1 MEQKKW
7 MQSTVLKTVSI
18 LTIPIA
24 TIFMIISILVMI
36 YTVQYPDVTTNKSY
50 FETDFFI
57 DQYKSKLQECT
68 TTVKSVKNTLIE
80 RYGEYSDGTPT
91 QQFAIT
97 EAEKI
102 YYRMNYY
109 TKGDSNFRYLVINP
123 DTNEAYTNVSMN
135 GKNDSIEGIKQQ
147 ITQMQYYWNYVNGVV
162 NTNISS
168 LSGEQLKY
176 SNMMNLFRQNGN
188 EVYTSIDSS
197 LAENDFFVTSAKIY
211 QFVQKYY
218 SYEYWV
224 GILSFVIFM
233 IDLIYLI
240 YSTGHV
246 KGKEK
251 IALNWFDRLPLE
263 VFGLVAILVASIFLA
278 LAIESGGMMQ
288 YNVIFFAPC
297 MICSYLCLLFSFY
310 CMGSV
315 LKRVKSKTFWKNSF
329 VYKLYH
335 WTKQKLIKIYR
346 SVMYNINTAFR
357 LALVFSGMVLVSI
370 ILFALIRAWGAFA
383 ILLLLGFWVY
393 CYWFML
399 QRMNEFNKIKEVTKQ
414 IYEGHT
420 DIRLQE
426 EQLKGVLKEMAVYL
440 KDIAGG
446 FSNAIE
452 ESLKSERLKTE
463 LITNVSHDIKTPLTS
478 IINYVDLLKREEIQD
493 EKIKEYIDVLDSKSQ
508 RLKKLIEDLVEAS
521 KASSGNLKLEKEKLN
536 VCELIKQ
543 VTGEFEDRLKDKQLK
558 VILSF
563 PKEETTI
570 IADNRY
576 LYRVIENLY
585 SNVTKYA
592 LEGSRVYVDVV
603 KNQEKIVIAIKNISK
618 EELNISVDEL
628 MQRFVRGDKAR
639 NTEGSGLGLS
649 IAQSLTQLQGGNF
662 DIYLDG
668 DLFKVVLEF

>member
-7 MQSTVLKTVSI
+7 MQSTVLKTASI
-18 LTIPIA
+18 VTIPIA
-24 TIFMIISILVMI
+24 TIFMVISILVII
-36 YTVQYPDVTTNKSY
+36 YTVQYPDVTTNKTY

-57 DQYKSKLQECT
+57 DQYESKLQECT

-109 TKGDSNFRYLVINP
+109 TKEDSNFHYLVINP

-162 NTNISS
+162 NTNIPS
-168 LSGEQLKY
+168 LSGEEVKY

-188 EVYTSIDSS
+188 DVYTSIDSS
-197 LAENDFFVTSAKIY
+197 LAENDSFVTSAKIY

-218 SYEYWV
+218 PYVYWI
-224 GILSFVIFM
+224 GILSFIIFI

-246 KGKEK
+246 KRKEQ
-251 IALNWFDRLPLE
+251 IALNWVDRLPLE
-263 VFGLVAILVASIFLA
+263 IFGLVAILVVSIFLA

-288 YNVIFFAPC
+288 YNVVFFAPC

-310 CMGSV
+310 FMGSV

-329 VYKLYH
+329 VYKLYY
-335 WTKQKLIKIYR
+335 WTKQKLIKIYQNII
-346 SVMYNINTAFR
+346 YNITTAFR
-357 LALVFSGMVLVSI
+357 LALAFSAIILVSI

-383 ILLLLGFWVY
+383 ILLLLVFWVY

-478 IINYVDLLKREEIQD
+478 IINYVDLLKREEMQD

-649 IAQSLTQLQGGNF
+649 IAQSLTQLQGGKF